1 MVPLNKAQALEYI
14 RSMVTEPEQLAAL
27 AEEASELAQA
37 ALKYRRTLID
47 GNPTPMTQR
56 DAFHALLEE
65 LGDVAA
71 CLEVLNLEPSR
82 NATINTTINIVRNT
96 KIRRWADRLREK
108 KGGDLHGQ
116 INNQSGSDL

>member
-1 MVPLNKAQALEYI
+1 MVPMNKTQLIECI
-14 RSMVTEPEQLAAL
+14 RSTVTEPEQLVAL
-27 AEEASELAQA
+27 AEEAAELAQA

-47 GNPTPMTQR
+47 DNPTPTTQKVAYY
-56 DAFHALLEE
+56 DLLEE

-82 NATINTTINIVRNT
+82 NATINMIRNT

-116 INNQSGSDL
+116 DQSGSDL